1 VRQALALRRSWPQLF
16 GSTAAYEPIAAVGS
30 RARHVVAFLKGA
42 AALIVVPR
50 LVLGLSGNWADTAI
64 PLPSGSWRNVMT
76 GDQGFSGEVRM
87 MDLLRRFPVALLVRG
102 QGR

>member
-1 VRQALALRRSWPQLF
+1 
-16 GSTAAYEPIAAVGS
+16 
-30 RARHVVAFLKGA
+30 
-42 AALIVVPR
+42 
-50 LVLGLSGNWADTAI
+50 
-64 PLPSGSWRNVMT
+64 MT